1 MTLAPARSAQK
12 RRRCPCGRGRV
23 QAASSALPGTA
34 NSRAVVL
41 PIDELDQVSPSAV
54 APHLGAGVIGKA
66 SIGFLGHP
74 RKDGPAL
81 GVAQLGQAVDHRV
94 ELHLSFDADRGVSD
108 RHWFGQISDL
118 EPRTTAP
125 FSLDLVP
132 GHHRDPAEKAFRR
145 IEAVRVAQRLHGGR
159 LQGVVDR
166 VLGRTSALEC
176 SADPLA
182 DLGPGGVPVQRQ
194 IAVRTEIVCYRGA
207 ACALR

>member
-1 MTLAPARSAQK
+1 MIVVPARSAQK

-23 QAASSALPGTA
+23 QAAISARPRTA

-54 APHLGAGVIGKA
+54 AAHLERRVIGRA
-66 SIGFLGHP
+66 GILFPGNT
-74 RKDGPAL
+74 RKDGLAL

-94 ELHLSFDADRGVSD
+94 ELQANFDADGGIGG
-108 RHWFGQISDL
+108 RHLFGQISDL
-118 EPRTTAP
+118 EPRATTP

-132 GHHRDPAEKAFRR
+132 GHHCDPSEQPLGRV
-145 IEAVRVAQRLHGGR
+145 EAVGMTDR
-159 LQGVVDR
+159 LQRRRLERVVDR
-166 VLGRTSALEC
+166 VLGRTPTLEC

-182 DLGPGGVPVQRQ
+182 HLRPDGMPVQRR
-194 IAVRTEIVCYRGA
+194 ISNYSRVSCYRGA